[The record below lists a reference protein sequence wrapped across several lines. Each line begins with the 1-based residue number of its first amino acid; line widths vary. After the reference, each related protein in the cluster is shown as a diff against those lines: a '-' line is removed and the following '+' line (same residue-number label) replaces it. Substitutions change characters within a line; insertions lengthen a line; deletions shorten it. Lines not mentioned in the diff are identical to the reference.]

1 LRYPQIDQAPI
12 GQLPMLGPT
21 TRVSRHLAPLDAG
34 QQQRHKLRNLVQ
46 SVILLGGMVGLLALC
61 G

>member
-1 LRYPQIDQAPI
+1 
-12 GQLPMLGPT
+12 MLGPT

-46 SVILLGGMVGLLALC
+46 SVMLLGGMVGLLALC